1 MFTAEQYR
9 AKAIEYANLLK
20 SAKSDDEARDY
31 QGLERSFK
39 QLADNAQWL
48 NDNQGSLVARS

>member
-20 SAKSDDEARDY
+20 SAKSNDEARDY

-39 QLADNAQWL
+39 HADNAQWL